1 MEKPIFYVCRIQRQT
16 ITYIIFLL
24 RKSLERNLNKRYFLE
39 RKSQHI
45 MNYAEKKSVIIC
57 KVVISFPQK
66 GSGLIHLCHEI
77 WVEQNKIYCFP

>member
-1 MEKPIFYVCRIQRQT
+1 MRKQMEKPIFYVCRIQRQT

-45 MNYAEKKSVIIC
+45 MNYAEKKV
-57 KVVISFPQK
+57 
-66 GSGLIHLCHEI
+66 
-77 WVEQNKIYCFP
+77 